1 MPDGWAAPAG
11 GFPAMTEPVAFFAKD
26 ILLLTAS
33 FYLLKQDLVKALT
46 SGKQL
51 GGSLITGNKT
61 PHELAVS
68 KLPELS

>member
-1 MPDGWAAPAG
+1 MPAG
-11 GFPAMTEPVAFFAKD
+11 GFPAMTEPVAFFAED

-51 GGSLITGNKT
+51 DGSLITGNKT
-61 PHELAVS
+61 PHELTVS